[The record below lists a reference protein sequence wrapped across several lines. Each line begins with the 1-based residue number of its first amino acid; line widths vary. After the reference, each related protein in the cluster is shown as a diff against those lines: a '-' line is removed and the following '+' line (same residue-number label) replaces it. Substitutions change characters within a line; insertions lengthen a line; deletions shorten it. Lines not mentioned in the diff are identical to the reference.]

1 MAIFGGGST
10 RPSIQRGAQVQDTS
24 TERHAK
30 RTASRAGLAAMP
42 TRAAIVAVAAGPVAA
57 AERQLL
63 VQAAVLMLFVVV
75 PVIVLTPW
83 VAWRFRRRNRRSA
96 YRPGWDFSRLLEV
109 LIWGVPALLVALL
122 AVRVWTQSRAL
133 DPYRAIAPG
142 QGSSAAPLDVQV
154 VGLDWKW
161 LFIYPDQHI
170 ATLDTLVL
178 PVGRAVHLHLTSDTV
193 MESLLVP
200 RLAGQIYAM
209 PGMITQLWL
218 RADRPGDFPGE
229 NTQYNGSGF
238 ARQKFVVHAVDADAF
253 SRWVG
258 QVRAGGGVLDARRYR
273 QVARRG
279 VPAAPE
285 CFGQVDADLYG
296 RIVAK
301 YHASSQVHVS
311 TMASRATGRMNDAH

>member
-1 MAIFGGGST
+1 
-10 RPSIQRGAQVQDTS
+10 
-24 TERHAK
+24 
-30 RTASRAGLAAMP
+30 MP
-42 TRAAIVAVAAGPVAA
+42 VRAAIVAATAGPVAG

-63 VQAAVLMLFVVV
+63 VQAAALMLFVVV

-109 LIWGVPALLVALL
+109 LIWGAPALLVAFL
-122 AVRVWTQSRAL
+122 AVRVWTQSHAL
-133 DPYRAIAPG
+133 DPYRAIAAG

-193 MESLLVP
+193 MQSLLMP

-218 RADRPGDFPGE
+218 RADRPGDFSGE

-238 ARQKFVVHAVDADAF
+238 ARQKFAVHAVDAGDF
-253 SRWVG
+253 RRWVG
-258 QVRAGGGVLDARRYR
+258 QVRADGDVLDARRYHR
-273 QVARRG
+273 IARRG

-285 CFGQVDADLYG
+285 RFGQVEAGLFE

-301 YHASSQVHVS
+301 YHAAGWAPA
-311 TMASRATGRMNDAH
+311 TAAASRAAVARRAGDVR